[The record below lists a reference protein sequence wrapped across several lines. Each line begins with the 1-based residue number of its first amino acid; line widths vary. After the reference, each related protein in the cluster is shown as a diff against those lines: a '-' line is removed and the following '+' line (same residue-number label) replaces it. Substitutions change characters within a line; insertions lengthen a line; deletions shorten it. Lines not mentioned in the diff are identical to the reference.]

1 MIAFGKKTYI
11 VAGLITSLA
20 VGAAVSAAPTKAIA
34 GELAIIDSAESM
46 SSGQAPIDVDNFQD
60 KAASSSETIDSSLK
74 SDSPSA
80 AKDGESSASADNEM
94 LEIGQ
99 ELHDPAKADAADV
112 PEHEDESAPSVPLD
126 SIDDVDGG
134 AEADASVPNDAEGI
148 TDSKVASS
156 ESEEANETEVT
167 SAPAERGWSS
177 DGLSYSDG
185 SGTAYTG
192 WVVDNHEGNGLER
205 YWVSDGK
212 LFKNG
217 LFDSRDGN
225 FGYALSNGRVLR
237 QRFTDALGN
246 IFFADNDGRLAGGST
261 GGWVV
266 SSAYGQGLQRYWIDP
281 VLHAAIVGYNDG
293 STYSELNNWAH
304 YTLGEGY
311 VLRNGAKREGKRVY
325 LADNDGKLISANG
338 SSGWVVTSEYGQGL
352 QRYWAEK
359 GGYAKIGY
367 SEDGWTHFTTDQGYV
382 LRDAQKTSDGEYRI
396 ANNDGVLVKS
406 GWVVTS
412 GFTGGLERY
421 WFENGAAVRSR
432 LVHADGDW
440 WTYARGDGRVVRG
453 SYDAGD
459 GRVYL
464 ADNDGRLAGGSVGG
478 WVVSSVY
485 GQGLQRY
492 WIDPVTHSAIKG
504 LDDGSNNHA
513 LNNWAHFTCNEGY
526 VLRGKW
532 DNGAGYVYLAD
543 NDGALPTVSG
553 WVVTA
558 KYDGGLQRYWIDG
571 DKLAAKSGFFSVGG
585 QKYFGIGGQGFV
597 SRGKTGWGNQVL
609 LSDNDGVLN
618 STNGWLV
625 TSKYDGAPQRYWM
638 QMIQGV
644 RDFFGAVTGWFSVSG
659 SDYYGYANE
668 GYVMRNTVTRKNGHG
683 WYWADNDGKVTYLS
697 TGKIG
702 YQNPSGYYQVSAHDV
717 SLPYYASGYHT
728 YVTPSRI
735 SPDATRG
742 QVVEAFIGRAYD
754 YLGTDYKWNYSSWP
768 GDGVDCVGLVYQCAY
783 AVGMDM
789 GEFNPYDHYATGS
802 NGWHSHDANNLWN
815 YGAVAHVGLGDRM
828 RGDVIS
834 WEGHVAIYLGGDQI
848 IEANSGGVK
857 ISSLWAYGTPRGAM
871 RFFQ

>member
-1 MIAFGKKTYI
+1 MIAFGKKIYV
-11 VAGLITSLA
+11 VAGLMTSLA
-20 VGAAVSAAPTKAIA
+20 VGTVVSTAPVKAIA
-34 GELAIIDSAESM
+34 AELTTVDSTE
-46 SSGQAPIDVDNFQD
+46 D
-60 KAASSSETIDSSLK
+60 AASSLASIEPEGFEEKADAPSEASDSPLASESSSDQGGESGAALDAAKPGCDIEPEDSTK
-74 SDSPSA
+74 SDS
-80 AKDGESSASADNEM
+80 KDGQDASAPEASSGDVGNSAGDENEANSNGASNG
-94 LEIGQ
+94 I
-99 ELHDPAKADAADV
+99 DAEV
-112 PEHEDESAPSVPLD
+112 PPSD
-126 SIDDVDGG
+126 SMEGSK
-134 AEADASVPNDAEGI
+134 AEAAMASAV
-148 TDSKVASS
+148 
-156 ESEEANETEVT
+156 
-167 SAPAERGWSS
+167 RGWSG

-205 YWVSDGK
+205 YWISNGK
-212 LFKNG
+212 LFTDG
-217 LFDSRDGN
+217 LFDSHDGN
-225 FGYALSNGRVLR
+225 YGYSLSNGHVLR
-237 QRFTDALGN
+237 NRFTDSLGN

-266 SSAYGQGLQRYWIDP
+266 SSDYGQGLQRYWIDP
-281 VLHAAIVGYNDG
+281 MLHAAVLGYNDG
-293 STYSELNNWAH
+293 TAYAELGNWAH

-311 VLRNGAKREGKRVY
+311 VLRNGAKREGERVY

-338 SSGWVVTSEYGQGL
+338 SSGWVVTSAYGQGL
-352 QRYWAEK
+352 QRYWAED
-359 GGYAKIGY
+359 GGYTKVGY
-367 SEDGWTHFTTDQGYV
+367 SESGWVHYTTDEGYV
-382 LRDAQKTSDGEYRI
+382 LRGARRTDDGEYRI

-432 LVHADGDW
+432 LIHAGGDW
-440 WTYARGDGRVVRG
+440 WSYARGDGRVVRG
-453 SYDAGD
+453 SFDD
-459 GRVYL
+459 GNGKVYL
-464 ADNDGRLAGGSVGG
+464 ADNDGRLAGGSTGG
-478 WVVSSVY
+478 WVVTSAY

-492 WIDPVTHSAIKG
+492 WIDPMTHSAIKG
-504 LDDGSNNHA
+504 LDSGSGNRE

-571 DKLAAKSGFFSVGG
+571 NKYAAKSGFFIVSG
-585 QKYFGIGGQGFV
+585 QKYFGIGGQGYV

-609 LSDNDGVLN
+609 LSNNDGVLD

-644 RDFFGAVTGWFSVSG
+644 KDFFGAVTGWFSVSG

-668 GYVMRNTVTRKNGHG
+668 GYVMRNTLTRKNGHG
-683 WYWADNDGKVTYLS
+683 WYWADNDGKVAYLS

-702 YQNPSGYYQVSAHDV
+702 YQNPSGYYQVSAYNV

-742 QVVEAFIGRAYD
+742 QIIEAFIGRAYD

-815 YGAVAHVGLGDRM
+815 YGAVAHVGLGDRL